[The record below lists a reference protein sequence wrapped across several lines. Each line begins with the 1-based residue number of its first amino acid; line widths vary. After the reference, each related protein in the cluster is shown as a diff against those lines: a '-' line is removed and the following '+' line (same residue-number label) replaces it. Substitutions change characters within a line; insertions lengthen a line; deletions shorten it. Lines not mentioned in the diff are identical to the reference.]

1 MEDFMSEPTICQH
14 CGSSTTVGELT
25 WLDGEVMCPAC
36 YQSKKQK
43 VKLETK
49 TKAERSKD
57 LRWRKPALAGL
68 NYYEMTDK
76 LDEIQ
81 EACGDI
87 HWAYDDDET
96 LINALDGD
104 EEEAWEFKMAFS
116 ELEAEAYQLSEKFF
130 EVFRNYS
137 DMEDIDHDFEKAF
150 NDCSVALIG
159 NTFNAVGYDGV
170 QEDYLNLTGY
180 QQGLAFTESG
190 KRIMKLTKKEMLS
203 QIGQTL
209 GIILAFQNVE
219 LKYEYLKA
227 TIDIFRDENTSILKQ
242 IKSVEQAYKLADEVG
257 FEEWDERTKDF
268 DRLVAQLPD
277 KIWIA

>member
-1 MEDFMSEPTICQH
+1 MKNNAII
-14 CGSSTTVGELT
+14 
-25 WLDGEVMCPAC
+25 
-36 YQSKKQK
+36 QK
-43 VKLETK
+43 S
-49 TKAERSKD
+49 KAERSRN

-96 LINALDGD
+96 LINALDSD

-190 KRIMKLTKKEMLS
+190 KRIMKLTKKDMLS

-209 GIILAFQNVE
+209 GIILSFQNVE

>member
-36 YQSKKQK
+36 YQAKKQK

-76 LDEIQ
+76 LDEITSI
-81 EACGDI
+81 CSDI
-87 HWAYDDDET
+87 HYAFDDDET

-104 EEEAWEFKMAFS
+104 EEEAYEFKMAFS

-170 QEDYLNLTGY
+170 QEDYFNLTGY

-190 KRIMKLTKKEMLS
+190 KRIMKLTKKDMLS

-209 GIILAFQNVE
+209 GIILSFQNVE
-219 LKYEYLKA
+219 LKYECLKA

-242 IKSVEQAYKLADEVG
+242 IKSVEEAYKLADEVG

>member
-1 MEDFMSEPTICQH
+1 M
-14 CGSSTTVGELT
+14 
-25 WLDGEVMCPAC
+25 
-36 YQSKKQK
+36 
-43 VKLETK
+43 KLETK
-49 TKAERSKD
+49 TKAEQSKN

-96 LINALDGD
+96 LINTLDGD

-130 EVFRNYS
+130 EVFRNYA
-137 DMEDIDHDFEKAF
+137 DTEDIDHDFEKAF

-170 QEDYLNLTGY
+170 QEDYFNLTGY

-209 GIILAFQNVE
+209 GIILSFQNVE

-242 IKSVEQAYKLADEVG
+242 IKSVEQAYKLAYEID

-268 DRLVAQLPD
+268 DRLVAQLPE
-277 KIWIA
+277 KIWIE